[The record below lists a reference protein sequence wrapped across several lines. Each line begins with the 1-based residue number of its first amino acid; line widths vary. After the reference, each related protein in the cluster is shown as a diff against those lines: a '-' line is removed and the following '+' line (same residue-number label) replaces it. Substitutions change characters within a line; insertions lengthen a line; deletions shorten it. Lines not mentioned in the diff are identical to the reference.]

1 MSLVLDTGPIIALLN
16 AGDPDHERCA
26 ALLAVADED
35 LVIPAPVMVEVDYW
49 CRKLLDLET
58 LEVLVDDISAGAYRW
73 FELGVGGTR
82 RAVELEKSYRDLGL
96 GYVDAAVI
104 ATCEL
109 LDEDKMVTLDRRHMG
124 MVSPGHR
131 RFLRLLPD

>member
-1 MSLVLDTGPIIALLN
+1 
-16 AGDPDHERCA
+16 
-26 ALLAVADED
+26 LAVADED

-58 LEVLVDDISAGAYRW
+58 LDVLVEDIATGALPMVGAGGDGYPT
-73 FELGVGGTR
+73 GG
-82 RAVELEKSYRDLGL
+82 RAREDLPRPGL

-109 LDEDKMVTLDRRHMG
+109 LDEDRLVTLDRRHMG
-124 MVSPGHR
+124 KVRPGHR